1 MRYLELLIL
10 VVPSLLI
17 FLTVYF
23 LFRKFFDAQLK
34 MKMIEGK
41 QGKKSETIHLRIQ
54 AYERLLLF
62 CERIQIPTL
71 LLRAVRSETKAAA
84 AASTMVLMI
93 QQEYEHNVTQ
103 QLYVTDQL
111 WEIVQLAKNQMIEI
125 VSQVAGTL
133 PADAGVEQLKAALVD
148 YHNREERTPIET
160 AKIAIKREAGLIL

>member
-23 LFRKFFDAQLK
+23 LFKKFFDAQLK
-34 MKMIEGK
+34 LKMIEGK
-41 QGKKSETIHLRIQ
+41 QEHKADTIHLKIQ

-71 LLRAVRSETKAAA
+71 LLRAIKSETKAKA
-84 AASTMVLMI
+84 AASTVVLMI

-103 QLYVTDQL
+103 QLYVSDQL
-111 WEIVQLAKNQMIEI
+111 WEIIQLAKNQMIEI
-125 VSQVAGTL
+125 VSQVSGTL
-133 PADAGVEQLKAALVD
+133 PDDASANTLREALID
-148 YHNREERTPIET
+148 YYNREERTPIET

>member
-10 VVPSLLI
+10 IVPSLLI

-34 MKMIEGK
+34 LKMIEGK
-41 QGKKSETIHLRIQ
+41 QAKKGETIHLKIQ

-71 LLRAVRSETKAAA
+71 LLRAVKSETSASA

-103 QLYVTDQL
+103 QLYVSDQL
-111 WEIVQLAKNQMIEI
+111 WEIIQLAKNQMIEI
-125 VSQVAGTL
+125 VSQVS
-133 PADAGVEQLKAALVD
+133 AAMPKEASASELRDSLMD
-148 YHNREERTPIET
+148 YYNREERTPIET